1 MEIEVEPNI
10 NFNTNDEVVKEKSNI
25 LQQVEIQQLYK
36 AQWLGGPRKID
47 PYFWVFCVQSKVL
60 GEYRYLY
67 EL

>member
-36 AQWLGGPRKID
+36 EV
-47 PYFWVFCVQSKVL
+47 YFEDSSRNWVKFNYHS
-60 GEYRYLY
+60 
-67 EL
+67 